1 MKTVI
6 LKGQEIKIGS
16 QVRFV
21 NDKDLYT
28 GVEGVIKPVIGQVY
42 TVRGFSELN
51 GFYLEEVK
59 NIDFE
64 WTSPTGDVD
73 GVSEP
78 GFATWR
84 FEPATPLGKM
94 SIDEKALVEEFNKML
109 EQVSKSIS
117 VEQD

>member
-21 NDKDLYT
+21 NDTNLYV
-28 GVEGVIKPVIGQVY
+28 GVEGVIKPVLGQVY
-42 TVRGFSELN
+42 TVRGFSEPN

-64 WTSPTGDVD
+64 WTSPNGDVD
-73 GVSEP
+73 SVSEP
-78 GFATWR
+78 GFAVWR
-84 FEPATPLGKM
+84 FEPATPLGEM
-94 SIDEKALVEEFNKML
+94 SIDEKALVEEFSKIL
-109 EQVSKSIS
+109 EQVSKTIS
-117 VEQD
+117 VSQD